1 MSMAA
6 YWLISENNLSSMRL
20 SRALGIFLALPL
32 LAGVAGCSGL
42 YEINV
47 ANPLPQDRVSEM
59 VEVPMDRISK
69 AGKQSFVLCSEDGA
83 EVAYQLTSDNLMVFQ
98 ASVPGGGKVSYRLVK
113 GTPAPVDTVACGSH
127 RPDRLDDFIW
137 ENDKS
142 GYRTYG
148 PKLQA
153 KGERGYG
160 FDVFTKSVRVPV
172 MKARFDAASRGKS
185 YHVDHGDGMDAY
197 GVGPTLGCGAPAL
210 IRNGEIVY
218 PWAWKSFEVLDNG
231 PLRFR
236 IRLEYSPVIVDGK
249 AVVETRVITLDAG
262 SYLNK
267 AEVSYSGLGNDAD
280 VGVGIVVHK
289 DNPEAYEL
297 GDTFMGYADLGDKN
311 IGGNGEIYCGV
322 VFSEAPES
330 VSFRPFDNYDAL
342 MKNRRQ
348 GLAVGHVIGVS
359 DYHAGKVFEYYFG
372 SGWSKGGVESLD
384 SWAKYLEDFSSRLR
398 EPLRITVKH

>member
-1 MSMAA
+1 MTLRRGLETVAS
-6 YWLISENNLSSMRL
+6 LSL
-20 SRALGIFLALPL
+20 FLGA
-32 LAGVAGCSGL
+32 AGCSTL
-42 YEINV
+42 YEIEV
-47 ANPLPQDRVSEM
+47 ANALPVDRADEM
-59 VEVPMDRISK
+59 VEVPLDRVPK
-69 AGKQSFVLCSEDGA
+69 AAVRPFVLRSGNGN
-83 EVAYQLTSDNLMVFQ
+83 EVAYQITGDNLMVFL
-98 ASVPGGGKVSYRLVK
+98 ASVPGNGKVSYRLVK
-113 GTPAPVDTVACGSH
+113 GTPAPVDTVACGSY

-160 FDVFTKSVRVPV
+160 FDVFTKSVSVPV
-172 MKARFDAASRGKS
+172 MKARFDAALRGKS
-185 YHVDHGDGMDAY
+185 YHIDHGDGMDAY
-197 GVGPTLGCGAPAL
+197 GVGPTLGCGTPAL

-236 IRLEYSPVIVDGK
+236 IRLEYSPLTVDGRK
-249 AVVETRVITLDAG
+249 VVETRVITLDAG

-267 AEVSYSGLGNDAD
+267 VEVSYSGLGNDAE

-289 DNPEAYEL
+289 DNPEAYKL

-311 IGGNGEIYCGV
+311 IGENGEIYCGA
-322 VFSEAPES
+322 VFSETPKS

-359 DYHAGKVFEYYFG
+359 DYPAGKVFKYYFG

-384 SWAKYLEDFSSRLR
+384 SWAKYLENFSSRSR
-398 EPLRITVKH
+398 DPLRITIKH